1 MYIFAALTP
10 IRKEQLDRD
19 GFISVPMEFLQEL
32 NPAQN
37 KSTARELA
45 RQSLPEHSPWDDD
58 AEHWGYH

>member
-19 GFISVPMEFLQEL
+19 GYISVPLEHLQEL

-37 KSTARELA
+37 KPAARDLS
-45 RQSLPEHSPWDDD
+45 RQSLPDHSPWDDD
-58 AEHWGYH
+58 APHWGYH